1 MGIDL
6 YSVFHFI
13 FNLFVQFG
21 NYCNQVL
28 FSSINIFDFNIRVID
43 ILGFAFPT
51 LIIIFIVARF
61 IRG

>member
-1 MGIDL
+1 MGFDL
-6 YSVFHFI
+6 YSVFIYI
-13 FNLFVQFG
+13 FNLFVNFG
-21 NYCNQVL
+21 HYCNQVL
-28 FSSINIFDFNIRVID
+28 FSSINIFDLNIRVID